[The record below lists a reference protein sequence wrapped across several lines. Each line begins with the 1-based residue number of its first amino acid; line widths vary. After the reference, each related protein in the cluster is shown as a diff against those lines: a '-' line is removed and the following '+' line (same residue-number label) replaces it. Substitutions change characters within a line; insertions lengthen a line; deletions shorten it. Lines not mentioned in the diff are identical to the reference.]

1 MFGTPRSLSP
11 AGRAVVVTGAS
22 TGLGRACALHLD
34 RLGFRVHAGVRKAA
48 DGEQLAA
55 EARHGL
61 IHPLTL
67 DLTSEESVREAAASV
82 AAAEGRGGLWGL
94 VNNAGICVSA
104 PLEGVPAEQLRA
116 QLDVNVVGTVL
127 VTQSF
132 LPGLRRARGRVV
144 NVTSGLGSVAI
155 PYLGA
160 YAAAQFAK
168 EAVSDALRRELRS
181 SGIAVSVVQPG
192 AIMTPIWEKVSGEGQ
207 RILDAMPDGVAAHYR
222 ETFPRFLAANER
234 KARESR
240 TRPEHFARAVHHA
253 LTAGRPRTRYRV
265 GPDATGASVLARLLP
280 DAALDRLFTGI
291 TAAAPARPG
300 APVAPAPPHERTT

>member
-1 MFGTPRSLSP
+1 M
-11 AGRAVVVTGAS
+11 
-22 TGLGRACALHLD
+22 HLD

-155 PYLGA
+155 PTSA
-160 YAAAQFAK
+160 PTPPPSSPRKPSATRSAASCAPPA
-168 EAVSDALRRELRS
+168 SPSRWS
-181 SGIAVSVVQPG
+181 S
-192 AIMTPIWEKVSGEGQ
+192 
-207 RILDAMPDGVAAHYR
+207 
-222 ETFPRFLAANER
+222 
-234 KARESR
+234 
-240 TRPEHFARAVHHA
+240 
-253 LTAGRPRTRYRV
+253 
-265 GPDATGASVLARLLP
+265 
-280 DAALDRLFTGI
+280 
-291 TAAAPARPG
+291 PARS
-300 APVAPAPPHERTT
+300 